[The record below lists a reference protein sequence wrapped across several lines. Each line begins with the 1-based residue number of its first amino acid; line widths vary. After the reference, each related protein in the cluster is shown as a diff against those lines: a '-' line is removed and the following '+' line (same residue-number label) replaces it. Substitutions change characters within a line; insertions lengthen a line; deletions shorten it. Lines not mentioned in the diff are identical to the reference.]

1 MSDKTHDQAAI
12 SRRVALKKLGLGTA
26 AFVAPTVMTVSEA
39 EAKRYRGS
47 KSGKRSS
54 RSKSTRS
61 SDEYDGEDY
70 DEDDADNG
78 EDNGQDYGE
87 DYNR

>member
-61 SDEYDGEDY
+61 SYTRSSYTQSSDDGEDY
-70 DEDDADNG
+70 
-78 EDNGQDYGE
+78 GQTISAE
-87 DYNR
+87 